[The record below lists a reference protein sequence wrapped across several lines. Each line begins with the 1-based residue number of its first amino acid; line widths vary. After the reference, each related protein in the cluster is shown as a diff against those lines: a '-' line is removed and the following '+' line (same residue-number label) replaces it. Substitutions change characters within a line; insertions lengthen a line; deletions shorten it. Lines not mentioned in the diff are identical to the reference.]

1 MFYQWYYLAPDV
13 EEGGAIRDGDDDEHV
28 PQRRDDFETKYLK
41 ELLMHLDDM
50 LTEEESVP
58 LSTAN
63 YMKIG
68 LELKILEQLNMQTAT
83 MTNLLEEFRKL
94 ARMVSSS

>member
-1 MFYQWYYLAPDV
+1 MLYQWYYLAPDV
-13 EEGGAIRDGDDDEHV
+13 VSDDDEHV
-28 PQRRDDFETKYLK
+28 PQRREDIETLHLR
-41 ELLMHLDDM
+41 ELLGTLDKM
-50 LTEEESVP
+50 LEDAGDSVVIK
-58 LSTAN
+58 TD

-94 ARMVSSS
+94 ARMVSS